1 MKKVLSIVLAAVLL
15 LSVASLA
22 GCGAKETLK
31 FGLGVH
37 AYSSGIASAD
47 ADTNGKGEIVTT
59 AAAVLLD
66 KDGKIVKCAIDTMS
80 NEIAFTS
87 EGKFVVA
94 SEFKTKY
101 EKGADYGMVAYAG
114 VKKEWFEQVDAFKT
128 LVVGKTLADVKA
140 LVAEGNKGTDE
151 VVNAG
156 CTIMISDFVLALEKA
171 INAAAESDATAD
183 DTVKVALV
191 STQTG
196 SKDATAD
203 AAGVNEVDTTVAA
216 AAVNKDGKTVA
227 LLTDALQ
234 GKVAFDAKGVT
245 EDAAGAI
252 KTKKD
257 AGANYGM
264 SQYGQDLN
272 GDGAVKEWFEQADAF
287 NAACVGKTATE
298 IKALAADT
306 GYGIDTLQSAGC
318 TINIADM
325 VKAAVN
331 AATIG

>member
-1 MKKVLSIVLAAVLL
+1 MKKFLSIVLAAVLL
-15 LSVASLA
+15 LSLASLA

-37 AYSSGIASAD
+37 AYTSGIASAD
-47 ADTNGKGEIVTT
+47 ADTNGKGEIVTN

-80 NEIAFTS
+80 NEVAFTS

-94 SEFKTKY
+94 TEFKTKY
-101 EKGADYGMVAYAG
+101 EKGADYNMVAYGGA
-114 VKKEWFEQVDAFKT
+114 KKEWFEQVDAFT
-128 LVVGKTLADVKA
+128 ALVVGKTLAEVKA

-151 VVNAG
+151 VVTAG
-156 CTIMISDFVLALEKA
+156 CTIMINDFVLALEKA
-171 INAAAESDATAD
+171 INAATDSDATAD

-203 AAGVNEVDTTVAA
+203 AAGVNEVDTAVAA
-216 AAVNKDGKTVA
+216 AVLNKDGKAVA
-227 LLTDALQ
+227 MATDALQ
-234 GKVAFDAKGVT
+234 GKVNFDAKGVT

-252 KTKKD
+252 TTKL
-257 AGANYGM
+257 GAKENYGM
-264 SQYGQDLN
+264 AQYGQDLN
-272 GDGAVKEWFEQADAF
+272 GDGTVKEWFEQADAF

-298 IKALAADT
+298 IKALAIET

-318 TINIADM
+318 TINVADL
-325 VKAAVN
+325 VKAAAN

>member
-1 MKKVLSIVLAAVLL
+1 MKKFLSIVLAAVLL

-37 AYSSGIASAD
+37 AYTSGIASAD
-47 ADTNGKGEIVTT
+47 ADTNGKGEIVTN

-80 NEIAFTS
+80 NEVAFTS

-94 SEFKTKY
+94 TEFKTKY
-101 EKGADYGMVAYAG
+101 EKGADYGMVAYGGA
-114 VKKEWFEQVDAFKT
+114 KKEWFEQVDAFT
-128 LVVGKTLADVKA
+128 ALVVGKTLAEVKA

-151 VVNAG
+151 VVTAG
-156 CTIMISDFVLALEKA
+156 CTIMINDFVLALEKA
-171 INAAAESDATAD
+171 INAATDSDATAD

-216 AAVNKDGKTVA
+216 AVLNKDGKAVA
-227 LLTDALQ
+227 MATDALQ
-234 GKVAFDAKGVT
+234 GKVNFDAKGVT

-252 KTKKD
+252 TTKL
-257 AGANYGM
+257 GAKENYGM
-264 SQYGQDLN
+264 AQDGQDLN
-272 GDGAVKEWFEQADAF
+272 GDGTVKEWFEQADAF

-298 IKALAADT
+298 IKALAIET

-318 TINIADM
+318 TINVADL
-325 VKAAVN
+325 VKAAAN

>member
-1 MKKVLSIVLAAVLL
+1 MKKLLSIVLAVVLV
-15 LSVASLA
+15 LSVATLA

-80 NEIAFTS
+80 NELAFTS

-94 SEFKTKY
+94 NEFKSKY
-101 EKGADYGMVAYAG
+101 EKGTDYGMVAYGGA
-114 VKKEWFEQVDAFKT
+114 KKEWFEQVDAFT
-128 LVVGKTLADVKA
+128 ALVVGKTLSEVKA
-140 LVAEGNKGTDE
+140 LVADTNKGTDE
-151 VVNAG
+151 VVKAG
-156 CTIMISDFVLALEKA
+156 CTIIINDFVFALENA
-171 INAAAESDATAD
+171 INAAAESNATAD
-183 DTVKVALV
+183 DSVKVALV
-191 STQTG
+191 SAQTS

-216 AAVNKDGKTVA
+216 AAVNKDGKTTA

-234 GKVAFDAKGVT
+234 GKISFDAKGVT
-245 EDAAGAI
+245 EDVAGAI
-252 KTKKD
+252 TTKLVKKE
-257 AGANYGM
+257 NYGM
-264 SQYGQDLN
+264 AQYGNDLN
-272 GDGAVKEWFEQADAF
+272 GDGVVKEWFEQADAF

-298 IKALAADT
+298 IKALALDT
-306 GYGIDTLQSAGC
+306 GYGTDTLQSAGC
-318 TINIADM
+318 TINVADM

-331 AATIG
+331 ATTLG